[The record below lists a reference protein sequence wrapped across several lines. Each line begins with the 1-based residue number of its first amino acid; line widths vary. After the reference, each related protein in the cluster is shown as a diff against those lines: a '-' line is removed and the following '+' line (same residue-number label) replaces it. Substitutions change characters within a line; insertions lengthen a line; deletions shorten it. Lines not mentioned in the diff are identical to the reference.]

1 MKHMYIRCDVS
12 GGLVVAASS
21 LTIASGGGSETY
33 HAGHGGVEGIAERDS
48 VLCIRQVIFGGIPV
62 QPRIIRVVEDYGTRQ
77 VVLRARYRASPV
89 NDCSYGRRLRL

>member
-21 LTIASGGGSETY
+21 LTIASETY

-62 QPRIIRVVEDYGTRQ
+62 QPRIIRVVEDYSLDSP
-77 VVLRARYRASPV
+77 LREQTSQGGSNLLASSRAGVIS
-89 NDCSYGRRLRL
+89 